1 MKKTDVE
8 PIKTYLEDFF
18 KEIYSNFKHKD
29 PKILL
34 KIQASLKEHVLKRI
48 CTYCRKKVD
57 YKSFKTE
64 SEIHDYHNSGM
75 CKKCSEEILL
85 EPNTDLKWLN

>member
-18 KEIYSNFKHKD
+18 KEIYLNFKHKD

-34 KIQASLKEHVLKRI
+34 KIQASLKEHVQKGFVLIVEKKLIINLLKPNPKYTIIIIRV
-48 CTYCRKKVD
+48 CAKNVLKKF
-57 YKSFKTE
+57 Y
-64 SEIHDYHNSGM
+64 
-75 CKKCSEEILL
+75 
-85 EPNTDLKWLN
+85 